1 MDKIINFNLFGV
13 DYTVNDRKNQWG
25 GGLGMS
31 RGEWEIETFKTFKY
45 VKNPEKLAI
54 DIGSWIGPTSIWLS
68 KNFKEVLS
76 IEPDVVALKEL
87 NENLKLSNCENVWVL
102 SNPIFFEDNNVFFGP
117 NTNEDWLN
125 NMGLGESVS
134 QTRLISKSDNDY
146 KTDAITLSTLNK
158 TINNFF
164 PFSDVGFVKVDIE
177 GAEEFIL
184 DELIKTAEIYHWS
197 LWVSFH
203 LDWWEDK
210 NIERFSHLF
219 NNAIEIKFNS
229 IDFTVNNDYNIIDLI
244 KSNPYA
250 SVYLKF

>member
-1 MDKIINFNLFGV
+1 MDKIINFNVFGV
-13 DYTVNDRKNQWG
+13 DYTVNDNKNQWS

-31 RGEWEIETFKTFKY
+31 RGDWEIETFKVFEY

-68 KNFKEVLS
+68 KNFKEILS
-76 IEPDVVALKEL
+76 VEPDVIALKQL
-87 NENLKLSNCENVWVL
+87 TENLKLSNCENVWVL
-102 SNPIFFEDNNVFFGP
+102 SNPIFSEDTSVFFGP
-117 NTNEDWLN
+117 NTNENWLN
-125 NMGLGESVS
+125 NLGLGESVS
-134 QTRLISKSDNDY
+134 QTRLTSKSDNDY
-146 KTDAITLSTLNK
+146 KTLAITMATLSK

-164 PFSDVGFVKVDIE
+164 PFSNVSFVKVDIE
-177 GAEEFIL
+177 GGEEFIL
-184 DELIKTAEIYHWS
+184 EELIKNAEIYHWS

-210 NIERFSHLF
+210 NIERFRDLF

-229 IDFTVNNDYNIIDLI
+229 IDFIDTDFDIIELI
-244 KSNPYA
+244 KNNPYA